1 MESILEALK
10 NNKYIKAVKI
20 EFESEVITDAEL
32 NYLSRILQNL
42 DIDLTVK
49 LGGASSIMDVKRA
62 RDLKPKSI
70 VAPMVESAYTAKKFI
85 NTVKTIYGNVLPNL
99 YLNIE
104 TKNAFTYLYDIFE
117 DIEDVKGVVFGRSD
131 LTSSL
136 NMDKTTVNCQKIEE
150 YASMLQGFCHNY
162 GKELVVGGNIDLM
175 SLPFLKKLLFLS
187 AFETRKI
194 VFNSSLT
201 KNNRDFED
209 NLLLAFK
216 FELEWI
222 KNKEYTTKDDEL
234 RLQVINQKIDV
245 LDYYRNLG

>member
-1 MESILEALK
+1 MESILEDLK
-10 NNKYIKAVKI
+10 NRKYLKAIKI

-32 NYLSRILQNL
+32 NYLSKIIQNL

-49 LGGASSIMDVKRA
+49 LGGATSIMDVKKA

-70 VAPMVESAYTAKKFI
+70 VAPMVESAYMVKKFV
-85 NTVKTIYGNVLPNL
+85 NTVKTIYGSLLPNL
-99 YLNIE
+99 YLNVE
-104 TKNAFTYLYDIFE
+104 TKNAFTYLYDLFE
-117 DIEDVKGVVFGRSD
+117 DADDIKGAVLGRSD

-162 GKELVVGGNIDLM
+162 GKELIVGGNVDLM
-175 SLPFLKKLLFLS
+175 SLPFLKKLIFLS
-187 AFETRKI
+187 AFETRKV
-194 VFNSSLT
+194 VFDASLA
-201 KNNRDFED
+201 KNNIDFED

-222 KNKEYTTKDDEL
+222 KSKEYITKDDET
-234 RLQVINQKIDV
+234 RLQIINQKIDV

>member
-1 MESILEALK
+1 METILEDLK
-10 NNKYIKAVKI
+10 NRKYLKAVKI

-32 NYLSRILQNL
+32 NYLSKILQNL
-42 DIDLTVK
+42 GIDLTVK
-49 LGGASSIMDVKRA
+49 LGGATSIMDVKKA
-62 RDLKPKSI
+62 RDLKSKSI
-70 VAPMVESAYTAKKFI
+70 VAPMVESEYMVKKFL
-85 NTVKTIYGNVLPNL
+85 NTVKTVYDNILPNL

-104 TKNAFTYLYDIFE
+104 TKNAFAYLYDLFE
-117 DIEDVKGVVFGRSD
+117 NAQDINGVVLGRSD

-136 NMDKTTVNCQKIEE
+136 NMDKNTVNCQKIEE

-162 GKELVVGGNIDLM
+162 GKELIVGGNIDLM
-175 SLPFLKKLLFLS
+175 SLPFLKKLIFLS

-194 VFNSSLT
+194 VFDSSLV
-201 KNNRDFED
+201 KNNIDFED

-216 FELEWI
+216 FEQEWI
-222 KNKEYTTKDDEL
+222 KNKEYITKDDEL